1 MSSDPKMRTVA
12 FYPTG
17 RRGISENARWNICLV
32 GCGGTG
38 SFIAHA
44 LAQLKASQP
53 PGGGAVGRVI
63 LVDPDRVEERNI
75 GRQNF
80 APGDIGHPKAQALAF
95 RYNLGFGIDFE
106 WVIEPFRPG
115 LLPKDTSSLSRI
127 LVVGAVDTG
136 EARRSIASALKER
149 HDDVVWLDAGN
160 GLDRGQVVIGNAFQ
174 RAMLSHS
181 VDPDIDIARYLPY
194 PSLALP
200 ELLHS
205 DPRPEPSCAEAA
217 QVDLQGLFVNRF
229 MASIVGEYL
238 HRLLRGQLAV
248 SQTWI
253 HLRPMEMVSVP
264 IDQYNIDRYSTLRSA
279 RMQSA
284 GDLFG
289 PADAIQAEAIPLGA
303 SPVLEE

>member
-1 MSSDPKMRTVA
+1 MRTVA
-12 FYPTG
+12 FYPAG
-17 RRGISENARWNICLV
+17 RLGISENTRWNIYLV

-38 SFIAHA
+38 SYIAHA

-63 LVDPDRVEERNI
+63 LVDPDWVEERNI

-80 APGDIGHPKAQALAF
+80 APGDIGHPKVQALAF
-95 RYNLGFGIDFE
+95 RYNLAFGLDFE

-115 LLPKDTSSLSRI
+115 LLPKETSSLSRL

-136 EARRSIASALKER
+136 EARRTIATALKER

-160 GLDRGQVVIGNAFQ
+160 GLDRGQVVIGNAFR

-181 VDPDIDIARYLPY
+181 VDPEINIARYLPY

-200 ELLHS
+200 ELLQS

-217 QVDLQGLFVNRF
+217 QVDLQGLFVNLF
-229 MASIVGEYL
+229 MAGIVGEYL
-238 HRLLRGQLAV
+238 HRLLRGELTV

-264 IDQYNIDRYSTLRSA
+264 MNQHNIDRYSTLRSA

-284 GDLFG
+284 GDLFE
-289 PADAIQAEAIPLGA
+289 PPETVEAEAIPLAA
-303 SPVLEE
+303 SPALEE